1 MHKSIRVAL
10 TIAGVALLG
19 GSAAAQDATAGARV
33 FTRCAVCHST
43 VPGKNGMG
51 PSLAG
56 IVGRTAGS
64 VPGFS
69 YSPAMKAAGIVWTKE
84 RIQALITNPQALVK
98 GTRMFIPPVTNTKD
112 RADVAAYLATL
123 KK

>member
-1 MHKSIRVAL
+1 MHKSTRIAL
-10 TIAGVALLG
+10 TIASVAISAG
-19 GSAAAQDATAGARV
+19 PAAAQDAAAGARV
-33 FTRCAVCHST
+33 FARCAVCHST

-56 IVGRTAGS
+56 VVGRKAGA
-64 VPGFS
+64 VPGFI
-69 YSPAMKAAGIVWTKE
+69 YSPAMLSAGLVWTKE
-84 RIQALITNPQALVK
+84 RIQAFVTGPQALVK
-98 GTRMFIPPVTNTKD
+98 GTRMFIPPVTNPRD

>member
-1 MHKSIRVAL
+1 MHKNVHIAL
-10 TIAGVALLG
+10 MIASVALLG
-19 GSAAAQDATAGARV
+19 GSAVAQDAMAGARV

-56 IVGRTAGS
+56 VVGRKAGS
-64 VPGFS
+64 APGFS
-69 YSPAMKAAGIVWTKE
+69 YSPAMKAAGIVWTKDQ
-84 RIQALITNPQALVK
+84 IQALITNPQALVK
-98 GTRMFIPPVTNTKD
+98 GTRMFIPPVTNAKD